1 MPQSEYR
8 VYAGTTA
15 LTDDQL
21 QLIGDIRVDQAIGMA
36 TEAEVTFP
44 VTTDDNGLWSVLEES
59 WVQPFKRLRI
69 EIKVGEGDF
78 VPLIDGP
85 IVAQRV
91 ELHAGPGDSQ
101 MVVVVQDDSVLLNRE
116 EKVDMFEDMADSD
129 VASQLI
135 ADRGLTPQVDDVP
148 ASGSALQ
155 RVVIQ
160 RGTHMQLLREL
171 ARRHGMFAYVKPGDT
186 PGQSIGVFER
196 PKLALGDLPEI
207 LLLGPDRNIGKFSAE
222 FDALKPMTAQA
233 GSVTLADV
241 TAQDSDVDS
250 SSLDPLNG
258 DPVHD
263 VLSELASTILLR
275 TREEVT
281 DLDEATQAAVN
292 ESSWAFSATAELDAD
307 SYEGVV
313 TPYQVVRVVGVGGYL
328 SGDYLV
334 SRVTHLITDATYKQ
348 QVSLRRNARSVGS
361 DAAPPAIPGG
371 LF

>member
-8 VYAGTTA
+8 VYAGNTA

-21 QLIGDIRVDQAIGMA
+21 GLIGDIRVDQAIGMA

-44 VTTDDNGLWSVLEES
+44 VTTDDSGAWSVLEEP
-59 WVQPFKRLRI
+59 WVQPFERLRV
-69 EIKVGEGDF
+69 EIKVGDGDF

-91 ELHAGPGDSQ
+91 DLHAGPGDSQ
-101 MVVVVQDDSVLLNRE
+101 IVVVVHDDSVLLNRD
-116 EKVDMFEDMADSD
+116 EKVDLFEDMADSEI
-129 VASQLI
+129 ASQLI

-148 ASGSALQ
+148 APGSALQ

-196 PKLALGDLPEI
+196 PKLARRDLPEI
-207 LLLGPDRNIGKFSAE
+207 LLLGPDRNIGTFSAE
-222 FDALKPMTAQA
+222 FDALRPMTAHA

-241 TAQDSDVDS
+241 TAQTSDTGS
-250 SSLDPLNG
+250 ASLDPLNG
-258 DPVHD
+258 DAVHD
-263 VLSELASTILLR
+263 VLPGLTGTLLLR

-292 ESSWAFSATAELDAD
+292 ESSWAFSASAELDAG

-313 TPYQVVRVVGVGGYL
+313 TPYDVVRVVGVGGYL

-334 SRVTHLITDATYKQ
+334 SGVTHLITDAAYRQ
-348 QVSLRRNARSVGS
+348 QVSLRRNARAVGS
-361 DAAPPAIPGG
+361 AAAPPAIPGG
-371 LF
+371 VF

>member
-8 VYAGTTA
+8 VYAGTKA
-15 LTDDQL
+15 LSDDQL
-21 QLIGDIRVDQAIGMA
+21 NLIGDIRVDHAIGMA
-36 TEAEVTFP
+36 TEAEVTLP
-44 VTTDDNGLWSVLEES
+44 VTTDDNGLWSVLEED

-69 EIKVGEGDF
+69 EIKVGDGDF

-101 MVVVVQDDSVLLNRE
+101 MVLVVQDDSVLLNRE
-116 EKVDMFEDMADSD
+116 EKVDMFEDRADSD
-129 VASQLI
+129 IASQLI

-155 RVVIQ
+155 RVVVQ
-160 RGTHMQLLREL
+160 RGTNMQLLREL
-171 ARRHGMFAYVKPGDT
+171 ARRHGMFVYVKPGDA
-186 PGQSIGVFER
+186 PGQSIGVFQR
-196 PKLALGDLPEI
+196 PQLTVGDLPEI

-241 TAQDSDVDS
+241 SPQTSDADS
-250 SSLDPLNG
+250 SSLNPLNG
-258 DPVHD
+258 DAVHD
-263 VLSELASTILLR
+263 VLTELADTMLLR

-292 ESSWAFSATAELDAD
+292 ESAWAYSASVELDAD
-307 SYEGVV
+307 SYDGVV

-334 SRVTHLITDATYKQ
+334 SRVTHLITDASYKQ
-348 QVSLRRNARSVGS
+348 QVALRRNARSAGS
-361 DAAPPAIPGG
+361 DAAAPSVLAGV
-371 LF
+371 F